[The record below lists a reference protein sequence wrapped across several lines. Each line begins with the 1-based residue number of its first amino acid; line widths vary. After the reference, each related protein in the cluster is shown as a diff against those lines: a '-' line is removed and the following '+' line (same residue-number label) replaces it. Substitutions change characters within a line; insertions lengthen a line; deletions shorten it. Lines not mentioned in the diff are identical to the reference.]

1 MLVHRNMATT
11 SGGVQPR
18 LEQHRWRFSR
28 TISTQPPA
36 SQRRYQRW
44 TQLAEWKAAKGGVV
58 VVAAA
63 GGPAEA
69 GIEAAA
75 GDTEAGA
82 GAAGEDGAVGMLS
95 IIYRALIY

>member
-1 MLVHRNMATT
+1 
-11 SGGVQPR
+11 
-18 LEQHRWRFSR
+18 
-28 TISTQPPA
+28 
-36 SQRRYQRW
+36 
-44 TQLAEWKAAKGGVV
+44 

-82 GAAGEDGAVGMLS
+82 GAAGKDGAVGMLS

>member
-1 MLVHRNMATT
+1 M
-11 SGGVQPR
+11 
-18 LEQHRWRFSR
+18 
-28 TISTQPPA
+28 
-36 SQRRYQRW
+36 
-44 TQLAEWKAAKGGVV
+44 
-58 VVAAA
+58 VAAA

-95 IIYRALIY
+95 FIYHTLIY

>member
-1 MLVHRNMATT
+1 M
-11 SGGVQPR
+11 
-18 LEQHRWRFSR
+18 
-28 TISTQPPA
+28 
-36 SQRRYQRW
+36 
-44 TQLAEWKAAKGGVV
+44 
-58 VVAAA
+58 VAAA

-95 IIYRALIY
+95 IIYRDLIYSFN